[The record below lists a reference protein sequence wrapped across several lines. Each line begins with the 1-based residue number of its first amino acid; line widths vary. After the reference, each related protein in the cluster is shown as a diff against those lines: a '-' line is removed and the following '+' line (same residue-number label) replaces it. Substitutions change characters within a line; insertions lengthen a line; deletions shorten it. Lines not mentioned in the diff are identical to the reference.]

1 MARSETNERNRL
13 ISASIGLAI
22 PTDRDTYGYLSE
34 HHAYGETDEESGEY
48 TEDLAAQM
56 LATTQGIEF
65 DPDVAWKEREQ
76 VFKMGGKIVRTL
88 NITQSAVG
96 RPHRWTCVIALAV
109 FIPIEEHSQESPER
123 GLKRQAVM
131 ALPAGWLGQQDNF
144 LGIDEPWCHPDQA
157 GVYVLPAPYEHTS
170 SYILGSDRGP
180 SAIIEASQQVE
191 LYDETLR
198 YEPYREWGGVATAA
212 TLNLDG
218 RVDGQAVQSIQDFV
232 QPHVGLGKFL
242 VTLTGEHTGALGAI
256 RAHATTYPTMCV
268 LQIDAHGDLRHAYQ
282 GNPYSHASVMARVV
296 QDGLSL
302 VQVGVRSIS
311 PEEIE
316 LIDKTPRIKT
326 FFAASILDPSGPY
339 EGRAARWIPDVLA
352 ACTGR
357 SI

>member
-1 MARSETNERNRL
+1 
-13 ISASIGLAI
+13 
-22 PTDRDTYGYLSE
+22 
-34 HHAYGETDEESGEY
+34 
-48 TEDLAAQM
+48 
-56 LATTQGIEF
+56 
-65 DPDVAWKEREQ
+65 
-76 VFKMGGKIVRTL
+76 
-88 NITQSAVG
+88 
-96 RPHRWTCVIALAV
+96 
-109 FIPIEEHSQESPER
+109 
-123 GLKRQAVM
+123 M
-131 ALPAGWLGQQDNF
+131 ALPSGWLGQCDNF

-157 GVYVLPAPYEHTS
+157 GVYILPAPYEHTS

-212 TLNLDG
+212 TLNLEG
-218 RVDGQAVQSIQDFV
+218 LVDGPAVQAIQDFV
-232 QPHVGLGKFL
+232 QPHVGRGKFL

-256 RAHATTYPTMCV
+256 RAHAQAYPAMCV
-268 LQIDAHGDLRHAYQ
+268 LQIDAHGDLRQAYQ

-316 LIDKTPRIKT
+316 LIEMTPRIKT

-339 EGRAARWIPDVLA
+339 EGRAARWIPDILA
-352 ACTGR
+352 ACTGPVYLTFDCDGLDASLVPALGTPEPGGLGWYDTLALVTALANGPGIVGMDVSEIAPIEGFVAPQF
-357 SI
+357 SIARLIYRMLGRVRAGRRVH

>member
-1 MARSETNERNRL
+1 
-13 ISASIGLAI
+13 
-22 PTDRDTYGYLSE
+22 
-34 HHAYGETDEESGEY
+34 
-48 TEDLAAQM
+48 
-56 LATTQGIEF
+56 
-65 DPDVAWKEREQ
+65 
-76 VFKMGGKIVRTL
+76 
-88 NITQSAVG
+88 
-96 RPHRWTCVIALAV
+96 
-109 FIPIEEHSQESPER
+109 
-123 GLKRQAVM
+123 M

-218 RVDGQAVQSIQDFV
+218 RVDGQAVQAIQDFV

-256 RAHATTYPTMCV
+256 RAHAKTYPTMCV
-268 LQIDAHGDLRHAYQ
+268 LQIDAHGDLRQAYQ

-316 LIDKTPRIKT
+316 LIEKTPRIKT

-339 EGRAARWIPDVLA
+339 DGRAARWIPDILA
-352 ACTGR
+352 ACTGPVYLTFDCDGLDASLVPALGTPEPGGLGWYDTLALVTALANGPGMVGMDISEIAPIEGFVAPQF
-357 SI
+357 SIARLIYRILGRIRAGRRVH